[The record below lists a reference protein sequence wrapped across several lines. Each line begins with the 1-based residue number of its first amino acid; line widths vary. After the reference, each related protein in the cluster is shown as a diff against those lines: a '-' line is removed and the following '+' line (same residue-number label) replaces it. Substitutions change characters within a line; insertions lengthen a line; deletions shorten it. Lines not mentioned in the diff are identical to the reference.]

1 MANNNDLGVTPKA
14 ESLNSSESFLIKY
27 SKQAVIAV
35 VAVLVIVIG
44 VFAYKQYYAEPREDK
59 ASTEMAKAQDYFSMG
74 DFEKA
79 LNGDGKCAGFLK
91 IASDYSGT
99 DAANLAELYAGIC
112 YANLDKWK
120 EAETRLAKYSTSDD
134 AMVSPAALAALANAY
149 AQNGSVDKAID
160 TFKKAAKLADKNI
173 NGKVNNSLSP
183 VFLIQAATLLETQNK
198 KAEAL
203 TIYQDIK
210 AKYQRSMVVQSGEIE
225 RYINHLSE

>member
-1 MANNNDLGVTPKA
+1 MANNNDLGATPKA

-27 SKQAVIAV
+27 SKQAVISV

-44 VFAYKQYYAEPREDK
+44 VFAYKQYYVEPREDK
-59 ASTEMAKAQDYFSMG
+59 ASTAMAKAQDYFSMG

-91 IASDYSGT
+91 VASDYSGT

-120 EAETRLAKYSTSDD
+120 EAETRLTKYSTNDD

-149 AQNGSVDKAID
+149 AQNGNVDKAID

-203 TIYQDIK
+203 AIYQDIK
-210 AKYQRSMVVQSGEIE
+210 AKYQRSMVVQSGEID